1 MATVVPRTG
10 SGEATYLLFVRH
22 GTTPTTGKV
31 LPGRA
36 PGLHLSDTGRAEARE
51 VGTRLGVLGRV
62 QALYSSPMERALETA
77 GEIARFVGLPV
88 EIEPALIECDFGAW
102 TGAGLAA
109 MRNRRVWQAV
119 LRHPAGFRFP
129 GGESFVEVQA
139 RALAAVERLTARHPG
154 QVVVAVSHA
163 DPIKVALASA
173 LGSPLDLFQRIVVGP
188 CSTSI
193 VAYGDHSPRVLALN
207 SYCDP
212 GLVGV
217 PAKTASRRRARSGP
231 PGAVG
236 SRQGTRRAGGG
247 ARATSPGPSA

>member
-1 MATVVPRTG
+1 
-10 SGEATYLLFVRH
+10 LFVRH

-36 PGLHLSDTGRAEARE
+36 PGLHLSDAGRAEARA
-51 VGTRLGVLGRV
+51 VGTRLGDLGGVR
-62 QALYSSPMERALETA
+62 ALYSSPMERALETA
-77 GEIARFVGLPV
+77 EDIARFVGLPV
-88 EIEPALIECDFGAW
+88 EIEPGLVECDFGAW
-102 TGAGLAA
+102 TGAGLGA

-129 GGESFVEVQA
+129 GGESFVEVQG
-139 RALAAVERLTARHPG
+139 RALAVVERLTERHPG

-193 VAYGDHSPRVLALN
+193 VAYGDHSPRVLAMN

-212 GLVGV
+212 ALVGV
-217 PAKTASRRRARSGP
+217 PKETANRQRTRSGPTGVVGSRRRARP
-231 PGAVG
+231 
-236 SRQGTRRAGGG
+236 AGG
-247 ARATSPGPSA
+247 AEATSPGFPA